1 MLWTNNLANAVTT
14 KILIHKTMKKKF
26 FILAAVLFMLSNIS
40 PDIVNSQT
48 KDASNPLLQ
57 KWSAAYEIPPFEKIK
72 PEHFIPAYKYA
83 MEEHNKE
90 IKAIIENKKPATFE
104 NTVLAYDKSGKLL
117 SKISAVFGSVS
128 GVGSNPQILAIAR
141 ELSPLTSKHT
151 NDISLNDELFQRVKQ
166 VYDNRDN
173 LKLNK
178 AQMRL
183 LTEMYKRF
191 ERNGANLPDDK
202 KEEIKKLNSRISE
215 LQLAFGQNL
224 LAETGNYA
232 LILSKEETAGLDQN
246 QLMAAESRA
255 KKMEKTGYAFGL
267 DNPSI
272 IPFLENSEN
281 RNYREEILNAYLNRC
296 NNNNEYDN
304 KSVIKE
310 LIDLRLKKAKIM
322 GFENFAQY
330 QLQDKMAKTPETV
343 YDLLDQLWGPALKAA
358 KKEAADME
366 EIIKNNDI
374 PITLESYD
382 WRFFFEK
389 SKKENFDLTDA
400 QLRPYFKLENVRE
413 GIFYVCKQLYGISFS
428 QLNNVPVPHPEANA
442 WLCKDFNGKDLG
454 VLFMDMFARP
464 GEKRGGAWCGG
475 FRSQSYENG
484 KKVIPLVTIVGNF
497 TRGIGNEPALLSSD
511 EVETFFHEFG
521 HALASLLKDVPYDGL
536 GGFTRDFVE
545 LPSQIMEHWAFEP
558 EVLKVYAKHY
568 KTGEIIPD
576 DLIEKLD
583 KAEKYGQGFRTTE
596 YLAASYLDMDYHIL
610 KSIPNNFSV
619 LIFEDNV
626 LTDRNLMRQIPPRYR
641 STYFQHTFTGGYTAV
656 YYSYIWAEVLD
667 CDAYEAFL
675 EKGDIFDKE
684 TATKFR
690 REVLEKAN
698 LEDAM
703 DLYINFRG
711 KKPGIEPLL
720 KNRGL
725 D

>member
-1 MLWTNNLANAVTT
+1 
-14 KILIHKTMKKKF
+14 MKKQF
-26 FILAAVLFMLSNIS
+26 FTHTIVLCMLLILS
-40 PDIVNSQT
+40 PVMNAQT

-57 KWSAAYEIPPFEKIK
+57 KWSAPYEIPPFEKVK
-72 PEHFIPAYKYA
+72 PEHYIPAYKQA

-90 IKAIIENKKPATFE
+90 IKAILDNKKPPTFE
-104 NTVLAYDKSGKLL
+104 NTIIAYDISGKLL
-117 SKISAVFGSVS
+117 SKIAAVFGSVS
-128 GVGSNPQILAIAR
+128 GVGSNPEILAIAK
-141 ELSPLTSKHT
+141 ELSPLTSKHF
-151 NDISLNDELFQRVKQ
+151 NDISLNETLFQKVKQ
-166 VYDNRDN
+166 VYDNRDK
-173 LKLNK
+173 LKLDK

-191 ERNGANLPDDK
+191 ERNGANLPDNK
-202 KEEIKKLNSRISE
+202 KEEIKKLNSRIAE

-224 LAETGNYA
+224 LAETANYT
-232 LILSKEETAGLDQN
+232 LLLSKEETAGLTEN

-255 KKMEKTGYAFGL
+255 KKMNKEGYVFGL

-272 IPFLENSEN
+272 IPFLESSEN
-281 RNYREEILNAYLNRC
+281 RKCRENILNAYLNRC
-296 NNNNEYDN
+296 NNNNDFDN
-304 KSVIKE
+304 KQVIKE
-310 LIDLRLKKAKIM
+310 LIDLRLKKAQIM

-330 QLQDKMAKTPETV
+330 QLQDKMAKTPGAV
-343 YDLLDQLWGPALKAA
+343 YELLDQLWGPALKAA
-358 KKEAADME
+358 EKEAADME
-366 EIIKNNDI
+366 EIIKDHTI

-389 SKKENFDLTDA
+389 SMKKNFELSDD

-413 GIFYVCKQLYGISFS
+413 GIFYVCKQLYGITFT
-428 QLNNVPVPHPEANA
+428 QLNNVPLPHPEATA

-475 FRSQSYENG
+475 FRSQAYERG
-484 KKVIPLVTIVGNF
+484 KKIIPLVTIVCNF
-497 TRGIGNEPALLSSD
+497 TRGIGNDPALLSTD
-511 EVETFFHEFG
+511 ETETYFHEFG

-536 GGFTRDFVE
+536 SGYTRDFVE

-568 KTGEIIPD
+568 KTGEIIPES
-576 DLIEKLD
+576 LIDKLD
-583 KAEKYGQGFRTTE
+583 KAGKYGQGFRTVE

-610 KSIPNNFSV
+610 KSVPANFSV
-619 LIFEDNV
+619 LIFEDHTLNNRG
-626 LTDRNLMRQIPPRYR
+626 LIRQIPPRYR
-641 STYFQHTFTGGYTAV
+641 STYFQHTFTGGYTAG

-667 CDAYEAFL
+667 CDAYQAFV
-675 EKGDIFDKE
+675 ETGNIFDKA

-690 REVLEKAN
+690 KEILEKAN

-703 DLYINFRG
+703 DLYIKFRG

-725 D
+725 N

>member
-1 MLWTNNLANAVTT
+1 
-14 KILIHKTMKKKF
+14 MKKLLF
-26 FILAAVLFMLSNIS
+26 TFATVLFMQSNLS
-40 PDIVNSQT
+40 PEPVTAQT

-57 KWSAAYEIPPFEKIK
+57 KWNAPYEIPPFEKVK
-72 PEHFIPAYKYA
+72 PEHYIPAFKYA
-83 MEEHNKE
+83 MAEHNKE
-90 IKAIIENKKPATFE
+90 IKAIIENRKPATFD
-104 NTVLAYDKSGKLL
+104 NTILAYDKSGKLL
-117 SKISAVFGSVS
+117 SKVSAVFGSAS

-141 ELSPLTSKHT
+141 ELSPLTSKHS
-151 NDISLNDELFQRVKQ
+151 NDIGLNEELFQKIKQ

-173 LKLNK
+173 LKLNQ

-183 LTEMYKRF
+183 LTETYKRF
-191 ERNGANLPDDK
+191 ERNGANLPADK
-202 KEEIKKLNSRISE
+202 KEEIKKLNARISE

-224 LAETGNYA
+224 LAETGNYK
-232 LILSKEETAGLDQN
+232 LILSKEETAGLSQN
-246 QLMAAESRA
+246 QLMEAESRA
-255 KKMEKTGYAFGL
+255 KKIEKAGYVFGL

-272 IPFLENSEN
+272 MPFLENSEN
-281 RNYREEILNAYLNRC
+281 RKYREEILDAYLNRC
-296 NNNNEYDN
+296 NNNNEFDN

-310 LIDLRLKKAKIM
+310 LIELRLKKAQIM

-330 QLQDKMAKTPETV
+330 QLEDRMAKTSEAV
-343 YDLLDQLWGPALKAA
+343 YELLDRIWEPALKAA

-366 EIIKNNDI
+366 EIIKDNNI

-382 WRFFFEK
+382 WRYFFEQ
-389 SKKENFDLTDA
+389 SKKKNFDLTDA

-413 GIFYVCKQLYGISFS
+413 GIFYVCNRLYGITFT
-428 QLNNVPVPHPEANA
+428 QLNNVPLPHPEATA
-442 WLCKDFNGKDLG
+442 WLCKDFDGKGLG

-484 KKVIPLVTIVGNF
+484 KKVIPIVTIVGNF
-497 TRGIGNEPALLSSD
+497 TRGIGNDPALLSTD
-511 EVETFFHEFG
+511 EVETYFHEFG
-521 HALASLLKDVPYDGL
+521 HALASLFKDVPYDGL

-568 KTGEIIPD
+568 KTGEVIPK
-576 DLIEKLD
+576 DLIDKLD
-583 KAEKYGQGFRTTE
+583 KVGKYGQGFATTE
-596 YLAASYLDMDYHIL
+596 YLAASYLDMDFHIL
-610 KSIPNNFSV
+610 KSIPANFSV

-626 LTDRNLMRQIPPRYR
+626 LTGRGLIRQIPPRYR
-641 STYFQHTFTGGYTAV
+641 SVYFQHTFTGGYTAG

-667 CDAYEAFL
+667 SDAYEAFL
-675 EKGDIFDKE
+675 EKGNIFDKE

-690 REVLEKAN
+690 REILEKAN

-703 DLYINFRG
+703 DLYVKFRG

>member
-1 MLWTNNLANAVTT
+1 MKRLFSILTVLVLLSISSPMTANA
-14 KILIHKTMKKKF
+14 
-26 FILAAVLFMLSNIS
+26 
-40 PDIVNSQT
+40 QT
-48 KDASNPLLQ
+48 KDFSNPLLQ
-57 KWSAAYEIPPFEKIK
+57 KWSAPYEIPPFERVK
-72 PEHFIPAYKYA
+72 PEHYIPAYKYA

-90 IKAIIENKKPATFE
+90 IKTITDSKKAATFE

-128 GVGSNPQILAIAR
+128 GIGSNPEILAIAK
-141 ELSPLTSKHT
+141 ELSPLTSKHF
-151 NDISLNDELFQRVKQ
+151 NDISLNETLFQRVKQ
-166 VYDNRDN
+166 VYDNRNN
-173 LKLNK
+173 LKLDK

-183 LTEMYKRF
+183 LTETYKRF

-202 KEEIKKLNSRISE
+202 KEEIKKLNSRIAE
-215 LQLAFGQNL
+215 LQLNFGQNL
-224 LAETGNYA
+224 LAETANYT
-232 LILSKEETAGLDQN
+232 LLLSKDETAGLDQN

-255 KKMEKTGYAFGL
+255 KKMNKEGYAFGL

-281 RNYREEILNAYLNRC
+281 RKYREEILNAYLNRC

-304 KSVIKE
+304 KSIIKE
-310 LIDLRLKKAKIM
+310 LIELRLKKAQIM

-330 QLQDKMAKTPETV
+330 QLQDKMAKTPEAV
-343 YDLLDQLWGPALKAA
+343 YELLNQLWGPALKAA

-366 EIIKNNDI
+366 EIIKDNNI

-389 SKKENFDLTDA
+389 SKKKNFDLTDA

-413 GIFYVCKQLYGISFS
+413 GIFYVCNQLYGITFS
-428 QLNNVPVPHPEANA
+428 QLTNVPAPHPEATA

-475 FRSQSYENG
+475 FRSQAYEKG
-484 KKVIPLVTIVGNF
+484 KKVIPLVTIVCNF
-497 TRGIGNEPALLSSD
+497 TRGIGNEPALLSTD
-511 EVETFFHEFG
+511 EAETYFHEFG

-536 GGFTRDFVE
+536 GGYTRDFVE

-568 KTGEIIPD
+568 KTGEIIPE

-583 KAEKYGQGFRTTE
+583 KAGKYGQGFRTVE

-610 KSIPNNFSV
+610 KTIPYNFSV
-619 LIFEDNV
+619 LIFEDNT
-626 LTDRNLMRQIPPRYR
+626 LTDRELLRQIPPRYR
-641 STYFQHTFTGGYTAV
+641 SMYFQHTFTGGYTAG

-667 CDAYEAFL
+667 CDAYQAFV
-675 EKGDIFDKE
+675 ETGNIFDKE
-684 TATKFR
+684 TATRFR
-690 REVLEKAN
+690 EEILEKAN

-703 DLYINFRG
+703 DLYIKFRG
-711 KKPGIEPLL
+711 KKPGIDPLL

-725 D
+725 ISEH